1 MEDYAY
7 ILDYLAQGRLGKDG
21 KRYTRE
27 SIALAIGDNQFKLFE
42 LIPKPDAGLQIGTRV
57 YIGKDMELR
66 EHVAH
71 VKCRIGFEE
80 LTATAQSEIPYILLE
95 IVKSNEDRFTEFY
108 NTAHP
113 ITTHYH
119 MLELLPGLGKKT
131 MWSIIAERK
140 KGEFNNFEDIAKR
153 VHGFYHPEKHISK
166 RIELEL
172 KDRKQK
178 YHLFTTR

>member
-7 ILDYLAQGRLGKDG
+7 ILDYLAQGRLDKNGT
-21 KRYTRE
+21 RYTRE
-27 SIALAIGDNQFKLFE
+27 TIAIAVGDNQFKLFE
-42 LIPKPDAGLQIGTRV
+42 LIPKPDVTLQIGDRV
-57 YIGKDMELR
+57 YIGKDIDKR
-66 EHVAH
+66 DIIAH
-71 VKCRIGFEE
+71 VKCRIGYED
-80 LTATAQSEIPYILLE
+80 LTTTAQSEIPYVLLD
-95 IVKSNEDRFTEFY
+95 IVKANEERFADFY

-131 MWSIIAERK
+131 MWSIIDMRK
-140 KGEFNNFEDIAKR
+140 RGAFSDFKDIATR
-153 VHGFYHPEKHISK
+153 VNGFYHPEKHIAK